1 MTHPWCLLLQTPS
14 AVYATF
20 VMRVVADEDA
30 SRVVWPSCPALG
42 WSTGVHKLTSMPNGK
57 PLSTPDKTTT
67 RCTNV
72 AGAKCIEARPA
83 RLSPGAVT
91 SHSCL

>member
-1 MTHPWCLLLQTPS
+1 MWQVHRPKWQGSGFPAVNGQPSLDPVHHPP
-14 AVYATF
+14 
-20 VMRVVADEDA
+20 
-30 SRVVWPSCPALG
+30 VWPSCPALG
-42 WSTGVHKLTSMPNGK
+42 WSSGVHKLTSMPNGN
-57 PLSTPDKTTT
+57 PLTTPDKTTT

-83 RLSPGAVT
+83 RLPPEAVT